1 MGRGMESELIVVG
14 MEFQMGYNYK
24 CNEFIHSNTM
34 RSGWRTLTTTNDRGE
49 GQLPLAAG
57 GGARTTSGRGRRQSL
72 TVGNETLPFKNDYN
86 RIY

>member
-34 RSGWRTLTTTNDRGE
+34 RSGWRTLTTGGRGNYHSRQGE
-49 GQLPLAAG
+49 GQGPLAAG
-57 GGARTTSGRGRRQSL
+57 GGDKASLSATKRYPSKTTTTESI
-72 TVGNETLPFKNDYN
+72 EM
-86 RIY
+86 